1 MVYKLPVIVDEDG
14 DKAYVYNINSI
25 PSMSFMSL
33 VNSNTS
39 NTSYLV
45 FLPPPQQLTAVFRIF
60 VMVADDAAFV
70 KVTSNIF

>member
-14 DKAYVYNINSI
+14 DKTYVYNINSI

-45 FLPPPQQLTAVFRIF
+45 FTPPPQQLTAVFRIF
-60 VMVADDAAFV
+60 VLVADDAAFV
-70 KVTSNIF
+70 KVTSNNF